1 MYRSFCVPVP
11 IGVVRPRV
19 KARSDKRIKLIKGR
33 GGNNRLLLSISGKNY
48 AAINLTLLAPA
59 VQCNNKLRARSY
71 TATAVPI
78 GVVVFILLFM
88 MSVLS

>member
-1 MYRSFCVPVP
+1 
-11 IGVVRPRV
+11 
-19 KARSDKRIKLIKGR
+19 
-33 GGNNRLLLSISGKNY
+33 
-48 AAINLTLLAPA
+48 LLAPA